1 MLDIILASSLI
12 FRCIKLFFSLL
23 PFLLIALVI
32 ILIIYSYFAGT
43 EQRPPDVYSLSD
55 IEEYMK
61 NNEMVNYIEN
71 ENIFISISD
80 YDEGMYI
87 RCVNKQ
93 KQKDFFTVTGT
104 KEMLGTCWAVVQ
116 KYSYFNKYTYK
127 GLFYWF
133 NARYTYSNGELF
145 LTKNK

>member
-1 MLDIILASSLI
+1 MLDKILALI
-12 FRCIKLFFSLL
+12 FGCIMLFCLLL
-23 PFLLIALVI
+23 PFLLIALAI
-32 ILIIYSYFAGT
+32 ILIIYSLFTGKQ
-43 EQRPPDVYSLSD
+43 EGPPDVYSSSD

-93 KQKDFFTVTGT
+93 NQKEFFTVTGT

-116 KYSYFNKYTYK
+116 EYSYFNKYTYK

-133 NARYTYSNGELF
+133 NTRYVYSKGELF